1 MFRDAG
7 HTSNG
12 DGALP
17 SRPVGAVGN
26 RAATDPTAPS
36 PRPRWRRIVVLAITG
51 VCFYVFAPSLAE
63 VFEAW
68 DRLGDVQPLALL
80 AVFACE
86 VLSFACVWQ
95 LQRIALRTTDWFSV
109 ATSQLAANAFS
120 RVVPGGGATST
131 AFQAR
136 MLADAGFRPM
146 TAASALTVQSL
157 MITAAVAAL
166 PVFAL
171 PAIIFAGLDVPGSLA
186 DGAWIGIS
194 LFLVMLAVG
203 ALLLGSRK
211 FACRLGTFIQR
222 IANALPRETVLTDL
236 GEKLLEERDEIRRT
250 MGARWLPALGAA
262 IGRWAFEFFALQ
274 ITLDAI
280 GADPNPFLVL
290 LAFAF
295 GAALTMI
302 PFTPGGLGFVEAGL
316 TGALVV
322 AGISA
327 GEAVLATLV
336 FRLMSFWLPM
346 PVGAGAAYLFRRRHP
361 RKARTQGSARG

>member
-1 MFRDAG
+1 
-7 HTSNG
+7 
-12 DGALP
+12 
-17 SRPVGAVGN
+17 VGAVES
-26 RAATDPTAPS
+26 RAATGEEDIG
-36 PRPRWRRIVVLAITG
+36 RPRRWSWGRVVLLAITG
-51 VCFYVFAPSLAE
+51 ICFYIFAPSLAE
-63 VFEAW
+63 VFQAW
-68 DRLGDVQPLALL
+68 DRLGDVEPLALL
-80 AVFACE
+80 AVLACE
-86 VLSFACVWQ
+86 ALSFVCVWE
-95 LQRIALRTTDWFSV
+95 LQRISLRTPHWFSV

-120 RVVPGGGATST
+120 RIVPGGGATST

-136 MLADAGFRPM
+136 MLADAGFPPT

-166 PVFAL
+166 PLFSL

-186 DGAWIGIS
+186 DGAWIGAA

-203 ALLLGSRK
+203 ALLLGSRR
-211 FACRLGTFIQR
+211 FACRLGSAIQR
-222 IANALPRETVLTDL
+222 LANAFPRETPLTDL
-236 GEKLLEERDEIRRT
+236 GDKLLEERDLIRET
-250 MGARWLPALGAA
+250 MGAQWLPALGAA
-262 IGRWAFEFFALQ
+262 IGRWAFEYFALQ

-295 GAALTMI
+295 GAALGMI

-336 FRLMSFWLPM
+336 FRLVSFWLPM
-346 PVGAGAAYLFRRRHP
+346 PVGAAAAYAYRRRYP
-361 RKARTQGSARG
+361 RNDSTRGRANRE

>member
-1 MFRDAG
+1 
-7 HTSNG
+7 
-12 DGALP
+12 
-17 SRPVGAVGN
+17 VGAVED
-26 RAATDPTAPS
+26 RDATELTGTPS
-36 PRPRWRRIVVLAITG
+36 RVRWRRIVLLAITA

-68 DRLGDVQPLALL
+68 DRLGDVEPLALI
-80 AVFACE
+80 AVLACE
-86 VLSFACVWQ
+86 VLSFVCVWA
-95 LQRIALRTTDWFSV
+95 LQRISLRTTEWFSV
-109 ATSQLAANAFS
+109 ATAQLAANAFS

-131 AFQAR
+131 AIQVR
-136 MLADAGFRPM
+136 MLTDAGFRPM

-186 DGAWIGIS
+186 DGVWIGLA
-194 LFLVMLAVG
+194 LFLVMLSVG
-203 ALLLGSRK
+203 ALLLGSRR

-222 IANALPRETVLTDL
+222 IGNKLPRETRLTDV

-250 MGARWLPALGAA
+250 MGAQWLPALGAA

-295 GAALTMI
+295 GAALSMI

-346 PVGAGAAYLFRRRHP
+346 PVGAAAAYLFRRRYP
-361 RKARTQGSARG
+361 RQARAGGRVRG

>member
-1 MFRDAG
+1 
-7 HTSNG
+7 
-12 DGALP
+12 
-17 SRPVGAVGN
+17 VGAVWD
-26 RAATDPTAPS
+26 RDATELTGTS
-36 PRPRWRRIVVLAITG
+36 PRARWRRIALLAVTA

-68 DRLGDVQPLALL
+68 DRLGDVEPLALL
-80 AVFACE
+80 AVLGCE
-86 VLSFACVWQ
+86 VLSFVCVWA
-95 LQRIALRTTDWFSV
+95 LQRISLRTSEWFSV
-109 ATSQLAANAFS
+109 ATAQLAANAFS

-131 AFQAR
+131 AIQVR
-136 MLADAGFRPM
+136 MLTDAGFRPM

-186 DGAWIGIS
+186 DGAWIGLS

-203 ALLLGSRK
+203 ALLLGSRR
-211 FACRLGTFIQR
+211 FACRLGSFIQR
-222 IANALPRETVLTDL
+222 IGNAIPRETHLTDV

-250 MGARWLPALGAA
+250 MGAQWLPALGAA

-295 GAALTMI
+295 GAALSMI

-346 PVGAGAAYLFRRRHP
+346 PVGAAAAYFFRRRYP
-361 RKARTQGSARG
+361 RGSSAISRTTK

>member
-1 MFRDAG
+1 VFRDAG
-7 HTSNG
+7 HTPDTG
-12 DGALP
+12 GALP

-26 RAATDPTAPS
+26 RAATDPTAAS
-36 PRPRWRRIVVLAITG
+36 PRPRWRRIVLLAITG

-80 AVFACE
+80 AVLACE

-109 ATSQLAANAFS
+109 ATTQLAANAFS

-203 ALLLGSRK
+203 ALLLGSRR

-236 GEKLLEERDEIRRT
+236 GEKLLEERDEIRKT

-280 GADPNPFLVL
+280 GASPNPFLVL

-346 PVGAGAAYLFRRRHP
+346 PVGAGAAYLFRRRYP
-361 RKARTQGSARG
+361 RKPSTRGRAAS